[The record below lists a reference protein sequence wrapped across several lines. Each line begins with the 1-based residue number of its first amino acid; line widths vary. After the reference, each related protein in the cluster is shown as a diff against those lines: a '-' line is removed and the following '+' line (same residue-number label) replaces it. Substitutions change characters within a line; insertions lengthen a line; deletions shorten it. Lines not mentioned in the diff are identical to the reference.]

1 MFCMVAFSSA
11 STCRYW
17 DEHIVFRNT
26 LMQAQI
32 LLKTLVDKLVISA
45 EGMTEIELFGVPDV
59 TREVFVI
66 TVSLNGEGW
75 TLLQKYSHISNL

>member
-1 MFCMVAFSSA
+1 
-11 STCRYW
+11 
-17 DEHIVFRNT
+17 
-26 LMQAQI
+26 MQAQI

-66 TVSLNGEGW
+66 TVSLNGEVELCCKN
-75 TLLQKYSHISNL
+75 TIIFPTYKLSQ